1 MTDGLKAKHRAAI
14 IDAFAT
20 NDRVERAVLFGSRAT
35 ETYTSVSDVDIAL
48 IGEHLTLDDLAR
60 LDAIIGELTVPQQ
73 VDLLLYATINNGTLQ
88 EHIDKQGIEWYR
100 RQGSDGTKLPRLLS
114 RHRSALEA
122 VLRKHLPGVEAWA
135 RVSSSGSGDHD
146 SCNLDL
152 VLRSRNLQQ
161 IPDHRLADFNQAMCA
176 SSVPIRINLYD
187 WARLPERFQSE
198 IERDHLELVGK
209 TRPDSRRSWLR
220 APLGQVAEL
229 TLSSVDKKTKP
240 DECPVLLCNYMDVY
254 SNRFIRSGLDFMKAT
269 ATEREIQRFRL
280 RAGDVVFTKDSER
293 HDDIGVPALVRDD
306 VNNLVCGYHLAM
318 LRPLQKSILGSYLFY
333 AMQIGNVQNQFRAY
347 ANGVTRFALRKND
360 ILRVEIPLPSLP
372 EQQAIAQVLS
382 SLDEKIETNRCMN
395 ETLEGIAQTIFKD
408 WFVDFGPV
416 RAKQANRR
424 LFLPQ
429 HILSLF
435 PDRLVDSEIGKIPNG
450 WRVGQFKS
458 FFELLSGG
466 TPRTSESRFWNG
478 QIPWASIADLKSNGT
493 WLNQTQKFITEQ
505 GLDNS
510 SAKLLPKG
518 TTIITVRGTVG
529 RVAIAGKEMTTNQSC
544 FALRALPEISE
555 FWVYLQLLFFV
566 GVLKSNAHGSVF
578 DTITKKT
585 FKQLLI
591 SSPPIELIGEFH
603 QVVSNM
609 FERILIND
617 QEIETLSEIRDT
629 LLPKLILGELRIPDA
644 EKLLEEL
651 SI

>member
-1 MTDGLKAKHRAAI
+1 
-14 IDAFAT
+14 
-20 NDRVERAVLFGSRAT
+20 
-35 ETYTSVSDVDIAL
+35 
-48 IGEHLTLDDLAR
+48 
-60 LDAIIGELTVPQQ
+60 
-73 VDLLLYATINNGTLQ
+73 
-88 EHIDKQGIEWYR
+88 
-100 RQGSDGTKLPRLLS
+100 
-114 RHRSALEA
+114 
-122 VLRKHLPGVEAWA
+122 
-135 RVSSSGSGDHD
+135 
-146 SCNLDL
+146 
-152 VLRSRNLQQ
+152 
-161 IPDHRLADFNQAMCA
+161 
-176 SSVPIRINLYD
+176 
-187 WARLPERFQSE
+187 
-198 IERDHLELVGK
+198 
-209 TRPDSRRSWLR
+209 
-220 APLGQVAEL
+220 
-229 TLSSVDKKTKP
+229 
-240 DECPVLLCNYMDVY
+240 
-254 SNRFIRSGLDFMKAT
+254 
-269 ATEREIQRFRL
+269 
-280 RAGDVVFTKDSER
+280 
-293 HDDIGVPALVRDD
+293 
-306 VNNLVCGYHLAM
+306 
-318 LRPLQKSILGSYLFY
+318 
-333 AMQIGNVQNQFRAY
+333 
-347 ANGVTRFALRKND
+347 
-360 ILRVEIPLPSLP
+360 
-372 EQQAIAQVLS
+372 
-382 SLDEKIETNRCMN
+382 MN

-429 HILSLF
+429 RILSLF

-450 WRVGQFKS
+450 WKVGQFMS

-518 TTIITVRGTVG
+518 TAIVTVRGTVG
-529 RVAIAGKEMTTNQSC
+529 KVAIAGKEMTTNQSC
-544 FALRALPEISE
+544 FALRALPQISE

-629 LLPKLILGELRIPDA
+629 LLPKLISGELRIPDA
-644 EKLLEEL
+644 EKLFEEVD
-651 SI
+651 I

>member
-1 MTDGLKAKHRAAI
+1 MTDGLKRKHRAAI
-14 IDAFAT
+14 IDALAT
-20 NDRVERAVLFGSRAT
+20 NERVERAVLFGSRAT
-35 ETYTSVSDVDIAL
+35 ETYTSVSDADIAL
-48 IGEHLTLDDLAR
+48 IGERLTLDDLAH
-60 LDAIIGELTVPQQ
+60 LAAIIDELTVPQE
-73 VDLLLYATINNGTLQ
+73 VDLLLYATINDGTLR

-100 RQGSDGTKLPRLLS
+100 RLGSEGAKFPRRS
-114 RHRSALEA
+114 PRHRA
-122 VLRKHLPGVEAWA
+122 VLERILRERLPGAEAWVCGC
-135 RVSSSGSGDHD
+135 RRGRDHD
-146 SCNLDL
+146 GYDLDL
-152 VLRSRNLQQ
+152 VLRARNLRN
-161 IPDHRLADFNQAMCA
+161 IPDDRLADLKQAMCA

-198 IERDHLELVGK
+198 IERGRFELVGK
-209 TRPDSRRSWLR
+209 TRPDSKRNWLTV
-220 APLGQVAEL
+220 PLGQVTEL

-269 ATEREIQRFRL
+269 ATEREIQRFTL

-306 VNNLVCGYHLAM
+306 VDNLVCGYHLAM
-318 LRPLQKSILGSYLFY
+318 LRPLHNSTLGSYLFY

-372 EQQAIAQVLS
+372 KQQAIAHVLG
-382 SLDEKIETNRCMN
+382 SLDEKIEANRCMN
-395 ETLEGIAQTIFKD
+395 ETLEAIAQTIFKD

-424 LFLPQ
+424 QFLPQ

-435 PDRLVDSEIGKIPNG
+435 PDRLVDSEIGKIPSG
-450 WRVGQFKS
+450 WKVGQFMS

-518 TTIITVRGTVG
+518 ATIITVRGTVG

-578 DTITKKT
+578 DTITKTT

-591 SSPPIELIGEFH
+591 SFPPIELIGEFH
-603 QVVSNM
+603 KVVSNM

-644 EKLLEEL
+644 EKLLEEVG
-651 SI
+651 I